1 MTPDVVAEDDLP
13 RVAGPIPPDPAD
25 EAVVEPPVDSAGE
38 PFPDGYVSI

>member
-13 RVAGPIPPDPAD
+13 RVAGQIPPDIAD
-25 EAVVEPPVDSAGE
+25 EVVVEPPVDPASE